1 MEIGGTFTTWSGAAR
16 GVIAALDASS
26 FRVGA
31 IDVIVHG
38 TTTATNAAAGHVALR
53 GMTGIL
59 VPGP

>member
-38 TTTATNAAAGHVALR
+38 TTTATNAAAAA
-53 GMTGIL
+53 
-59 VPGP
+59 P